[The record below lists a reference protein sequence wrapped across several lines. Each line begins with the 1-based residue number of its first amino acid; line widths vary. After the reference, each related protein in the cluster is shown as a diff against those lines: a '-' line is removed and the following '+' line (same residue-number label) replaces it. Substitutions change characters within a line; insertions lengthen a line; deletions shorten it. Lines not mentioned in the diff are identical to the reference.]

1 MELCTARNNNVA
13 VRDLFCGGKDCA
25 VDTKLGDEFNRY
37 WVRGCAGAGRSGE
50 VWRGE
55 HQNCVEQSA
64 ASVEKGEISR
74 CDSWLRGW
82 KGKEEENRTD
92 AVLLGASRRADARRD
107 SYLFAPLC

>member
-1 MELCTARNNNVA
+1 M
-13 VRDLFCGGKDCA
+13 RDLLCGGKDCA

-37 WVRGCAGAGRSGE
+37 WVREGVLVRSAE

-55 HQNCVEQSA
+55 HQNRAEQSA
-64 ASVEKGEISR
+64 DLVEKGEISR

-92 AVLLGASRRADARRD
+92 AVLLGASRRADARHD
-107 SYLFAPLC
+107 SYLFAPLCHTHPPAIAHHVFF